1 MFTICFLYYIL
12 KNLINNRI
20 SLIVFKIYTIIV
32 YFDIYIISLEKEYQ
46 SVLFDFLIIQI
57 NNLKDVI
64 SVCIKIS
71 IIIILEKIYRL
82 ISLTILILIRFEIII
97 NNLSKSN
104 NVIIKI

>member
-1 MFTICFLYYIL
+1 MFTICFLYDIL

>member
-1 MFTICFLYYIL
+1 MFTICCLYDIL

-20 SLIVFKIYTIIV
+20 SLILFKFYTIIV

-71 IIIILEKIYRL
+71 IIIILGKIYRL
-82 ISLTILILIRFEIII
+82 ISLTILILIRFENII